1 MREICALPPSPIH
14 LLSTRKP
21 TVGGG
26 AGFSGAWLPSAWRVL
41 RPLPCALRF
50 SAKAT
55 RGPAPGA
62 PVFEPLHLTPDLYPP
77 LDVALYSLLSFFV
90 LLFCVRPR
98 SYGHFTSPTP
108 SMSPCGI
115 FNKTRPSLFHQCSSG
130 VPAPGLHT
138 ASVAFKVLGKLD
150 GPQRGRMLGGIEN
163 TAKPRPS
170 PNRPSPRKGTDTDI
184 FIIYVRYVLVSAIR
198 SSGQPDTIYRCQSY
212 WLQLCRC

>member
-115 FNKTRPSLFHQCSSG
+115 FNKIHLLPSKISLKESCLPEREREREKGMLVCSPADHRRFKSDARILFARSLTLVSTSSL
-130 VPAPGLHT
+130 PGNL
-138 ASVAFKVLGKLD
+138 
-150 GPQRGRMLGGIEN
+150 
-163 TAKPRPS
+163 PRPCA
-170 PNRPSPRKGTDTDI
+170 
-184 FIIYVRYVLVSAIR
+184 VSA
-198 SSGQPDTIYRCQSY
+198 P
-212 WLQLCRC
+212 